1 MAYTKGRDNML
12 LSEFFQEYE
21 KRSNESKAVRK
32 ICAEN
37 QLVESKVRSAI
48 RELGFVYNQKQKTY
62 VFEGENAPLDLDL
75 YEIAGKK
82 ENNMQQQRAPIQEEE
97 WLQGVSEEDLQQAEY
112 AHSMMLESDRAA
124 AANAYHEEKI
134 IYDQLHDISA
144 ILQQINAKIPS
155 NDQFKEIA
163 SAADQSEIK
172 SESLAFSLHAISQA
186 TKTRKTINITDET
199 AKWLD
204 EYSAKTKFWIG
215 DLISLAVR
223 ELRQRI
229 DSEN

>member
-1 MAYTKGRDNML
+1 ML
-12 LSEFFQEYE
+12 LSEFFEEYE
-21 KRSNESKAVRK
+21 KRSNEGKAVRK

-37 QLVESKVRSAI
+37 KLVESKVRSTI
-48 RELGFVYNQKQKTY
+48 RELGFTYDQKQKTY
-62 VFEGENAPLDLDL
+62 VFEGENAPMDLDL
-75 YEIAGKK
+75 SEIAGKQESNVQHK
-82 ENNMQQQRAPIQEEE
+82 QHAPIQEEE
-97 WLQGVSEEDLQQAEY
+97 WLHGVPVTEDDLQQEEY

-144 ILQQINAKIPS
+144 ILQQINEKIPS
-155 NDQFKEIA
+155 SDQFKEIA
-163 SAADQSEIK
+163 TAADQSEIK
-172 SESLAFSLHAISQA
+172 TESLAFSLHAISQA